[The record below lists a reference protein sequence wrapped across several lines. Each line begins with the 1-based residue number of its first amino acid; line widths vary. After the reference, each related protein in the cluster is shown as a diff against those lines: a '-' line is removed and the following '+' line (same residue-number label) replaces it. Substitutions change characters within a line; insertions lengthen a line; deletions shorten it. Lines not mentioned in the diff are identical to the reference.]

1 MKIHLILTVLLLA
14 IAGIIGAGCAT
25 QDAKWN
31 QRIGHFTYQQ
41 AVSELGQ
48 PATRETLADGRVSV
62 EWVSR
67 YNTSATSPEM
77 DSNFYEHAASFA
89 HTDDATGESRLNL
102 TFSTNNILTGWSK
115 D

>member
-1 MKIHLILTVLLLA
+1 VKTHFILAILLLA
-14 IAGIIGAGCAT
+14 LAGITGAGCVT
-25 QDAKWN
+25 QDKKWN
-31 QRIGHFTYQQ
+31 QRVGHFTYQQ
-41 AVSELGQ
+41 AVNELGQ

-102 TFSTNNILTGWSK
+102 IFSTNNILNSWSK